1 MLYRNCRPASR
12 AALLLGAMVLAGLA
26 PTGAVAAC
34 SQNVDLFV
42 CTGANA
48 ATTLSRP
55 ATIGVTVGD
64 TGTDTNASFSGLL
77 TVTAPAISLT
87 FADTST
93 ASSFSGNGG
102 ILLQQGAATTSPISL
117 TNMNAAMTLAG
128 GTGIAVEANTT
139 GTTTITTVAGGA
151 ITTSG
156 DGISYSNVHANG
168 GAATITV
175 GAPVT
180 TTGASSSAV
189 RVAVNSAATTT
200 VNVNAD
206 LVGGIYLTSS
216 FAGLQGSRVDVNV
229 SAGAEVSSGSG
240 SQSAI
245 TVDGNIGSST
255 ITNAGTISA
264 SGTNSAIRVDVNG
277 NYTTTVLSSGTIS
290 AAATGYAFDLASDS
304 FLFIE
309 NRGTVTGAGRSSAGS
324 FIKFLNYGTWSPNA
338 DSAFAGGVSL
348 DNVGTFNSGAY
359 TTKAEIF
366 NLGTVVIA
374 AGGTLIGN
382 LYQARGAATVDGTVI
397 GIVTIYRGTLSG
409 SGTISGD
416 LVVTGGLEGNEQY
429 GATLSPGNSVGTLT
443 VTGNVS
449 LSKTSI
455 YRVEIQ
461 GSTADLLS
469 VGGTATLNGLL
480 QLVPGGGSYTFNSA
494 YTILTAAGGVTGT
507 FDKVESAGSFGVGV
521 AANVTYTS
529 NSVQVTLT
537 PGTLTEAGSGGAQG
551 SVFGTTQGLSQ
562 NAYSIAAAIDRAVAN
577 GADPS
582 FLYQVY
588 ASPDRQALIAALG
601 TLTGEVHSTV
611 GALGTQAAGGFLQAT
626 LDPFAAGR
634 DPNAMPNVAGGFA
647 TAGAYASGRGAT
659 ELPSGKGPSL
669 APQFTPDRNYYVWG
683 SILGSKSRAGGDIAL
698 GTGAR
703 EGSSGHVALGI
714 DVRLLPNTIL
724 GVAIAAGESR
734 SSLANRLGD
743 AKAEVLQAGLY
754 GMTRIGALSLGAALG
769 YASADTETTRAIPA
783 IGAFSIKGKY
793 RSDIWSGRAEAAYQ
807 LLSSG
812 GLSFSPYAAFTAQ
825 HLRTPGFVEHDGLT
839 GLPAGLAVDGRSSTT
854 SRGEVGVRLDA
865 ATTLFGRPTI
875 AFGKLGWGNYLQR
888 SNQFSASLVGLPG
901 SNFLFAG
908 ALPDRNVALV
918 SAGLD
923 VKLSPRITLG
933 GRFDG
938 EFSRNA
944 QGYSGSATLR
954 VSF

>member
-1 MLYRNCRPASR
+1 M
-12 AALLLGAMVLAGLA
+12 
-26 PTGAVAAC
+26 
-34 SQNVDLFV
+34 
-42 CTGANA
+42 
-48 ATTLSRP
+48 
-55 ATIGVTVGD
+55 TIGD

-77 TVTAPAISLT
+77 TVAAPEIALT
-87 FADTST
+87 FADTT
-93 ASSFSGNGG
+93 AASSFTGNGG

-117 TNMNAAMTLAG
+117 TNMNAAINLAG
-128 GTGIAVEANTT
+128 GAGIAVEANTR
-139 GTTTITTVAGGA
+139 GSTTIETVAGGA

-156 DGISYSNVHANG
+156 DGISYSNAHPNG
-168 GAATITV
+168 GAATITI

-189 RVAVNSAATTT
+189 RISVNSAATTT
-200 VNVNAD
+200 VNVDAD
-206 LVGGIYLTSS
+206 LVGGIDLTSS

-240 SQSAI
+240 SRSAI
-245 TVDGNIGSST
+245 AVEGNVGSSM

-264 SGTNSAIRVDVNG
+264 SGTNSAIRIDVDG
-277 NYTTTVLSSGTIS
+277 NTTTTVLNSGAIS

-304 FLFIE
+304 FLFVG
-309 NRGTVTGAGRSSAGS
+309 NYGTVTGAGRSAAGS
-324 FIKFLNYGTWSPNA
+324 DIKFLNYGTWSPNA
-338 DSAFAGGVSL
+338 DSAFEGSVSL
-348 DNVGTFNSGAY
+348 DNVGTFNSGPY

-366 NLGTVVIA
+366 NLGTVIIA

-382 LYQARGAATVDGTVI
+382 LQQSRGTAIVDGTVT
-397 GIVTIYRGTLSG
+397 GTTTISRGTLSG

-416 LVVTGGLEGNEQY
+416 LVVTGIPEGNAQY

-443 VTGNVS
+443 VAGNAS

-461 GSTADLLS
+461 GATADLLS
-469 VGGTATLNGLL
+469 VGGTATLAGLL

-494 YTILTAAGGVTGT
+494 YTILTASGGVTGT
-507 FDKVESAGSFGVGV
+507 FDKVESTGSFGVGV

-537 PGTLTEAGSGGAQG
+537 PGTLTEAGSGGGSQG

-659 ELPSGKGPSL
+659 ELPAGKGPSL
-669 APQFTPDRNYYVWG
+669 APQFTPDRNYYAWG

-698 GTGAR
+698 GAGAR

-714 DVRLLPNTIL
+714 DVRLLPGTIL

-754 GMTRIGALSLGAALG
+754 GLARIGALSLGAALG

-807 LLSSG
+807 LLSFG

-825 HLRTPGFVEHDGLT
+825 HLRTPGFVEYDGLT
-839 GLPAGLAVDGRSSTT
+839 SLPAGLAVDGRSSTT

-865 ATTLFGRPTI
+865 ATTLFGLPAV

-888 SNQFSASLVGLPG
+888 SNRFSASLVGLPG

-908 ALPDRNVALV
+908 ALPDRNAALV

-923 VKLSPRITLG
+923 LKLSPRITLG